1 MNPDTTETNAGL
13 VSRRRAFQLAGAA
26 ALSTA
31 ALATALSS
39 TASAEIEM
47 PSIPTELDEADRDLL
62 GYAVTLEMACVAL
75 YSSLMTSGGLSSEA
89 GAVAAT
95 LRDHHEIHGR
105 ACAALAGNSN
115 PYTANA
121 TMVDEYAAGFAG
133 GDLASAWEVEER
145 MVASHLALLGLVKG
159 AKGSESLG
167 SIINADA
174 AHAVVMAT
182 LSGNEP
188 LVEVERV
195 AGVFDPAKYA
205 VVK

>member
-1 MNPDTTETNAGL
+1 MNPVTTETEPGL
-13 VSRRRAFQLAGAA
+13 VTRRRAFQLAGAA

-39 TASAEIEM
+39 TASAKIEM
-47 PSIPTELDEADRDLL
+47 PTIPTDLDEQDRNLL
-62 GYAVTLEMACVAL
+62 GYAVSLEMGCVEL
-75 YSSLMTSGGLSSEA
+75 YSLLMKAGGLSDDA
-89 GAVAAT
+89 AAVAAT
-95 LRDHHEIHGR
+95 VRDHHEIHGR

-121 TMVDEYAAGFAG
+121 TMVDEYIAGFTG

-174 AHAVVMAT
+174 AHAAVLAT
-182 LSGNEP
+182 MSGNEP